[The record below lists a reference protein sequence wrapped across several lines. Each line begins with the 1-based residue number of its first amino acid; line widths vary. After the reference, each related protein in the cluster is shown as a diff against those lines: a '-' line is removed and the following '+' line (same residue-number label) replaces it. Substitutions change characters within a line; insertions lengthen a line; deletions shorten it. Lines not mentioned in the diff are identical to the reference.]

1 MGRGCDK
8 KTMPKEITFNEDAR
22 KKLKTGVDILA
33 DAVKVTLGPK
43 GRNVI
48 IERGYGGPQVTKDGV
63 TVAREIELEDKL
75 ENMGAELVK
84 EVASKTNDVA
94 GDGTT
99 TATVLAQA
107 MVDEGMK
114 LVTAGVD
121 PQSLRRGME
130 KATQKVV
137 QEIKNLSQPVAGDM
151 IKQVASISAN
161 DPEIGSVIAEAMN
174 KVTEEGV
181 ITVEEGKSF
190 GVEVETTEGMQF
202 DKGYL
207 SPYMVT
213 NPETMKAEYEDAP
226 ILITDQKVS
235 SVQALLPLLEAI
247 ANTGKKDLVIIAEDL
262 DGEALTTLVV
272 NKIRGAFNALVVKSP
287 AFGDR
292 KKAMLEDIAI
302 LTGATVV
309 SEERGLKLENVE
321 LGHLG
326 KARRVIST
334 KDTTTIVDGG
344 GDKTKIEDRVIQIK
358 TLIGQSTSDFDRD
371 KMQERVAKLAGG
383 VAVIKVGAAS
393 EIEMKEKKDRIED
406 AVNATKAAVAEGI
419 VAGGGVALMRVK
431 QALAQ
436 LRVEIE
442 RTNKDESLGV
452 EVIEKAIEKPL
463 YQIAQNAGA
472 KGDVVVEKVK
482 GETGASG
489 YNALKDVYEPD
500 MIMAGIIDPAR
511 VTRSAVENAT
521 SVAVMILT
529 AEATIT
535 EIAKD
540 EPAVPAGMPGMGGG
554 MGMM

>member
-1 MGRGCDK
+1 
-8 KTMPKEITFNEDAR
+8 MPKEITFNEDAR

>member
-1 MGRGCDK
+1 
-8 KTMPKEITFNEDAR
+8 MPKEILFNEDAR
-22 KKLKTGVDILA
+22 KKLKAGVDILA

-63 TVAREIELEDKL
+63 TVAREVELEDKL

-137 QEIKNLSQPVAGDM
+137 QEIKNLSQPVAGEM

-161 DPEIGSVIAEAMN
+161 DPEIGSVIAEAMA
-174 KVTEEGV
+174 KVTENGV
-181 ITVEEGKSF
+181 ITVEEGQSF
-190 GVEVETTEGMQF
+190 GVEVETVDGMQF

-213 NPETMKAEYEDAP
+213 NPETMKAEYEDVP

-247 ANTGKKDLVIIAEDL
+247 AGTGKKDLVIIAEDL

-272 NKIRGAFNALVVKSP
+272 NKMRGAFNALVVKSP

-309 SEERGLKLENVE
+309 SEEIGLKLENID
-321 LGHLG
+321 LSHLG

-334 KDTTTIVDGG
+334 KDTTTIVDGAG
-344 GDKTKIEDRVIQIK
+344 EQGKIADRVNQIK
-358 TLIGQSTSDFDRD
+358 VQIGQTTSDFDKD

-393 EIEMKEKKDRIED
+393 ETEMKEKKDRIED
-406 AVNATKAAVAEGI
+406 AVNATKAAVVEGI

-436 LRVEIE
+436 LRVDIE

-452 EVIEKAIEKPL
+452 EVIEMAIEKPL

-482 GETGASG
+482 HETGASG

-500 MIMAGIIDPAR
+500 MIMAGIIDPAM

-521 SVAVMILT
+521 SVAVMVLT
-529 AEATIT
+529 AEAAIT
-535 EIAKD
+535 EIPSE
-540 EPAVPAGMPGMGGG
+540 EPAAAAPGGMPGG

>member
-1 MGRGCDK
+1 MSK
-8 KTMPKEITFNEDAR
+8 QISFSEDAR

-33 DAVKVTLGPK
+33 DAVKITLGPK

-130 KATQKVV
+130 RATQKVV
-137 QEIKNLSQPVAGDM
+137 EEIHNLSQRVAGDM

-161 DPEIGSVIAEAMN
+161 DPEIGAVIAQAMER
-174 KVTEEGV
+174 VTENGV
-181 ITVEEGKSF
+181 ITVEEGQSF
-190 GVEVETTEGMQF
+190 GVEVEIVEGMQF

-213 NPETMKAEYEDAP
+213 NPETMKAEFEDAP
-226 ILITDQKVS
+226 ILVTDQKIS

-247 ANTGKKDLVIIAEDL
+247 AGTGKKDLVIIAEDL

-272 NKIRGAFNALVVKSP
+272 NKMRGAFNALVIKSP

-292 KKAMLEDIAI
+292 KKSMLEDIAI
-302 LTGATVV
+302 LTGATVI
-309 SEERGLKLENVE
+309 SEERGLKLESID
-321 LGHLG
+321 LSHLG

-334 KDTTTIVDGG
+334 KDTTTIVDGA
-344 GDKTKIEDRVIQIK
+344 GDKVKIDERVIQIK
-358 TLIGQSTSDFDRD
+358 AQMGETTSDFECE

-419 VAGGGVALMRVK
+419 VAGGGVALIRV
-431 QALAQ
+431 QTALAQ
-436 LRVEIE
+436 LRVDIE
-442 RTNKDESLGV
+442 RTNKDEALGV

-482 GETGASG
+482 RETGASG
-489 YNALKDVYEPD
+489 YNALKDIYEPD
-500 MIMAGIIDPAR
+500 MIMVGIIDPAK

-521 SVAVMILT
+521 SVAVMVLT
-529 AEATIT
+529 AEAAIT
-535 EIAKD
+535 EIAKEGS
-540 EPAVPAGMPGMGGG
+540 EPAPGGMPGG